1 MKDAVATMGGI
12 LPDDAGGRD
21 AVHVAVFS
29 AVSDERL
36 YPSQDVA
43 REHGKQCDD
52 TDTLVSPVGHLI
64 GIVDPFLKRPVN
76 PGERF
81 WVYLYP
87 RSITGLSHRWSHPAF
102 EQSNATY
109 APPSQK
115 LQSEEWIREYAGR
128 LGDDYESLM
137 AGADAW
143 VNSSSQ
149 WGEYYYGPYQDGYR
163 GLFEGT
169 STSPEFWDHYEQVRG
184 VKVAQDKRENFFTCS
199 C

>member
-1 MKDAVATMGGI
+1 MSKDAVATMGEI
-12 LPDDAGGRD
+12 LPEDAGGRD

-29 AVSDERL
+29 GVSGERL
-36 YPSQDVA
+36 FPSQDVA
-43 REHGKQCDD
+43 IVNHGEP
-52 TDTLVSPVGHLI
+52 DTLVAAAGEHI
-64 GIVDPFLKRPVN
+64 GIVDPYLKRPVN

-102 EQSNATY
+102 ETASTTY

-115 LQSEEWIREYAGR
+115 LESEKWIRAYADE
-128 LGDDYESLM
+128 LGDNYESLM

-143 VNSSSQ
+143 VSSGS
-149 WGEYYYGPYQDGYR
+149 WGEYYYGPETDGYR
-163 GLFEGT
+163 GALEGV
-169 STSPEFWDHYEQVRG
+169 STKPEFWEHYERVRG
-184 VKVAQDKRENFFTCS
+184 VVVPESKRESFFTCS